1 MTQAR
6 SRFGR
11 SCSQLSKY
19 EDAPDSSEDGFTVL
33 ERNVQSP
40 TAWDRRQGGQGPG
53 LLKQLSKQSPGRH
66 TLPSLS
72 DAMLRQV
79 ARWKQLAGT
88 VLPCLHSHCPLGV
101 IWCHLSCPPR
111 FAWACQ
117 LCALLSSHRVASAGS
132 NDTVT
137 CTMQVLADESF
148 GSHTPPRSPRAPL
161 NSNEKPQLGSPRG
174 SPRGAIVAH
183 KKMLASIDG
192 SFSAGKDSAMDYHS
206 PRAQQGNPQ
215 ATSSWPSPRNGRESQ
230 V

>member
-1 MTQAR
+1 MLGLT
-6 SRFGR
+6 GR
-11 SCSQLSKY
+11 
-19 EDAPDSSEDGFTVL
+19 
-33 ERNVQSP
+33 N
-40 TAWDRRQGGQGPG
+40 
-53 LLKQLSKQSPGRH
+53 LL
-66 TLPSLS
+66 
-72 DAMLRQV
+72 
-79 ARWKQLAGT
+79 
-88 VLPCLHSHCPLGV
+88 CLVCTSIGV
-101 IWCHLSCPPR
+101 ILDAHLALPHYVWHVDKP
-111 FAWACQ
+111 
-117 LCALLSSHRVASAGS
+117 ALLSSHRVASAGS

-174 SPRGAIVAH
+174 SPRGATAVH
-183 KKMLASIDG
+183 RKMLASIDG